1 LDLDRHIVTATLE
14 VFEKMILL
22 EPTPQSARW
31 GTTNHFE
38 HHVTSML
45 GFSGD
50 LVGMFF
56 IHCPVPAAQTITQA
70 LLGGEDLYLPTDIN
84 DALGEVTNMVAGGFK
99 PCLAANGTRLDISI
113 PTAIAGSNYSINT
126 LAGARGVG
134 VPFALIEHQFLVE
147 VRYRFNT

>member
-1 LDLDRHIVTATLE
+1 MDLDRHIVTATLE

-99 PCLAANGTRLDISI
+99 TCLAANGTRLDISI